1 MLKNRNVIN
10 LLTSG
15 SLIPGILFADIW
27 FINIKF
33 TDIWIFFSGGASYLY
48 FGETVPPGNVCR
60 LYGSPRHVSEV
71 SKGIYPLRVNQ

>member
-1 MLKNRNVIN
+1 MLKNRNVIK

-33 TDIWIFFSGGASYLY
+33 TDIWIY
-48 FGETVPPGNVCR
+48 FQVVLPTFILERRSLLEMFADCMAHPDMF
-60 LYGSPRHVSEV
+60 L
-71 SKGIYPLRVNQ
+71 K

>member
-33 TDIWIFFSGGASYLY
+33 TDIWIY
-48 FGETVPPGNVCR
+48 FQVVLPTFILERRSLLEMFADCMAHPDMF
-60 LYGSPRHVSEV
+60 L
-71 SKGIYPLRVNQ
+71 K

>member
-33 TDIWIFFSGGASYLY
+33 TDIWFTNIKFTDIWIY
-48 FGETVPPGNVCR
+48 FQVVLPTFILERRSLLEMFADCMAHPDMF
-60 LYGSPRHVSEV
+60 L
-71 SKGIYPLRVNQ
+71 K

>member
-33 TDIWIFFSGGASYLY
+33 TDIWIY
-48 FGETVPPGNVCR
+48 FQVVLPIFILERRSLLEMFADCMAHPDMF
-60 LYGSPRHVSEV
+60 L
-71 SKGIYPLRVNQ
+71 K

>member
-15 SLIPGILFADIW
+15 SLIPGILFADIC

-33 TDIWIFFSGGASYLY
+33 TDIWIY
-48 FGETVPPGNVCR
+48 FQVVLPTFILERRSLLEMFADCMAHPDMF
-60 LYGSPRHVSEV
+60 L
-71 SKGIYPLRVNQ
+71 K